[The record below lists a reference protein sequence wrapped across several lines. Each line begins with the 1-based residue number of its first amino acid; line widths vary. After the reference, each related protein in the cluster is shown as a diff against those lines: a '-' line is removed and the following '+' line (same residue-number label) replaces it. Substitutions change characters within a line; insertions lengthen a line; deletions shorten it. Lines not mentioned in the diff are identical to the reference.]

1 MKDYQKLYFVYCESL
16 WFKGENSPDME
27 DYAENSPEYYP
38 KAASG
43 WLFSTYADAEKFA
56 KTYINRSG
64 KDKKMAIVEY
74 SHLNTLHITKDGEVQ
89 II

>member
-1 MKDYQKLYFVYCESL
+1 MKDYQKLYFVYCESRC
-16 WFKGENSPDME
+16 FQGEKSPNME
-27 DYAENSPEYYP
+27 DYEENCPEYYP

-43 WLFSTYADAEKFA
+43 WLFPTYADAENFA

-74 SHLNTLHITKDGEVQ
+74 SHLNTLHITKDGEVE